1 MKSRIFLSYRRLD
14 SEPEAG
20 RLLTTLQR
28 ELPDAEIFMDTTS
41 IAPGSEWPVEI
52 REALGSATLIIVII
66 GPDWLRAG
74 SDAWGRRPIDRDD
87 DWVRLEIQ
95 SALADGKRILPV
107 LIREASMPPSDVLPN
122 AIQALT
128 SRQALEIRA
137 GYWEHD
143 VKLLFRQIA
152 RTEESAGLLERDVEL
167 YPIPPSDETIEAI
180 GEAKLAAALRGSLKG
195 WVRVESVV
203 PDSPGETRIELY
215 REYKFQS
222 FQDAI
227 GFMSQVAKGCD
238 IANHH
243 PRWENVWK
251 TLRVFLT
258 TWNIGHRISDRDI
271 QLAKY
276 FDSAH
281 SEFPGHVRS

>member
-1 MKSRIFLSYRRLD
+1 MNSRIFISYRRLD

-20 RLLTTLQR
+20 RLLTTLQG
-28 ELPDAEIFMDTTS
+28 ELPDAHVFMDTSS
-41 IAPGSEWPVEI
+41 ISPGSKWPDEI
-52 REALGSATLIIVII
+52 KGALTSATLVIVLI

-74 SDAWGRRPIDRDD
+74 SDAWGRRPVDRPD
-87 DWVRLEIQ
+87 DWVRLEVT
-95 SALADGKRILPV
+95 SALTAGKRILPV
-107 LIREASMPPSDVLPN
+107 LVRDAQMPPSEVLPETMRPV
-122 AIQALT
+122 ADCQT
-128 SRQALEIRA
+128 LEIRGA
-137 GYWEHD
+137 YWDHD

-152 RTEESAGLLERDVEL
+152 QTEETAGRMEADVEL

-180 GEAKLAAALRGSLKG
+180 DDVKLATALRGTLRG
-195 WVRVESVV
+195 WVRVESTV
-203 PDSPGETRIELY
+203 PDGEGTRIELF
-215 REYKFQS
+215 REYKFQT
-222 FQDAI
+222 FQDAV

-243 PRWENVWK
+243 PRWENIWK

-276 FDSAH
+276 FDTAYAQ
-281 SEFPGHVRS
+281 FPGRLRL